1 MDKIKDLS
9 KVIIPEYSVLTEIV
23 KPKRKIIL
31 PDGTEDDDSYA
42 VIIAKSK
49 EVTDL
54 EVGDIVIK
62 YGGKLYGYTL
72 KTPFSGEEK
81 IYSIMNRGNINIAVK
96 PDNFV
101 NPDVASRAIK
111 V

>member
-1 MDKIKDLS
+1 MDKVKDLS
-9 KVIIPEYSVLTEIV
+9 KVIIPEYSVLAEIV
-23 KPKRKIIL
+23 KPERKIIL

-42 VIIAKSK
+42 VVIAVHDSIK
-49 EVTDL
+49 DL

-72 KTPFSGEEK
+72 KVPGKEERMF
-81 IYSIMNRGNINIAVK
+81 SIMNRGNINLAVK

-101 NPDVASRAIK
+101 NPSVQARKIIL
-111 V
+111 